1 MKVEKRILIMSDSH
15 GQFGPL
21 QKIMEMQPDASM
33 YIHLGD
39 SEGGVSML
47 RKKYPEKEFFCLRGN
62 CDHNSELPDSLVIP
76 VDSGHRIFAA
86 HGHKHAV
93 GFSRDMILE
102 EAEANN
108 CNIVLFGHTHERL
121 CSYDNGVYVINPGS
135 CSCPRDGLAPSFAFI
150 DVIGKDLFVNSV
162 SL

>member
-1 MKVEKRILIMSDSH
+1 
-15 GQFGPL
+15 
-21 QKIMEMQPDASM
+21 
-33 YIHLGD
+33 
-39 SEGGVSML
+39 
-47 RKKYPEKEFFCLRGN
+47 
-62 CDHNSELPDSLVIP
+62 
-76 VDSGHRIFAA
+76 
-86 HGHKHAV
+86 
-93 GFSRDMILE
+93 MILE

-150 DVIGKDLFVNSV
+150 DVIGKDLFVNTV

>member
-1 MKVEKRILIMSDSH
+1 MKVEKRIVIMSDSH

-62 CDHNSELPDSLVIP
+62 CDHNSELIHLLYRLIP
-76 VDSGHRIFAA
+76 V
-86 HGHKHAV
+86 
-93 GFSRDMILE
+93 
-102 EAEANN
+102 
-108 CNIVLFGHTHERL
+108 IVYLLPTDTNTL
-121 CSYDNGVYVINPGS
+121 
-135 CSCPRDGLAPSFAFI
+135 
-150 DVIGKDLFVNSV
+150 
-162 SL
+162 